1 MARDSADARVPTNP
15 RGHIEGL
22 WGLEC
27 GSQEG
32 TYTCHIEGLWGL
44 DATSDSLDDSQTEL
58 TSIEAV

>member
-15 RGHIEGL
+15 RG
-22 WGLEC
+22 
-27 GSQEG
+27 
-32 TYTCHIEGLWGL
+32 HIEGLWGL